1 METDQ
6 PQKASVKPR
15 TFGGLFRIKP
25 LDAILKDAEKPEH
38 QLKRALGPVQLTL
51 FGVGAIIGAG
61 IFSTVGT
68 AAAGEVGVR
77 LGAGPALIISFV
89 ITAVACGF
97 TALCYAEFAAMVPI
111 SGSAYTY
118 SYATL
123 GEAVAWIIGWDLIIE
138 YAVGNVAV
146 AISWA
151 GYVKRFLA
159 GFGINLPDFLTT
171 DYRTAAKVV
180 DEAGVATIYQ
190 DAPRIFDI
198 PVIFNLPAVLIVAL
212 ITVVLVWGI
221 RESARFN
228 AVMVVVKILVLVIF
242 IIAGFAWINPDN
254 WSPFTPTGF
263 RGISAG
269 AAIIFFAFIGF
280 DAVSTVAEETKN
292 PQRDLPIG
300 IIASLVICT
309 VFYALVSLVFTGL
322 ISYEDMLAKPATER
336 AEPLTMALNHAH
348 PGSDWLIGIVA
359 FGAIIS
365 TTAVLL
371 VFQLGQPRI
380 FMSMSRDGLLPAVFR
395 RVHTRFR
402 TPHIS
407 TMLTGLFVAIFAA
420 VANLD
425 EVVDLTNIGTLFA
438 FILVCAGIIILRV
451 KEPDRV
457 RAFKVPGGHIIP
469 VLGIISCLY
478 LIYFL
483 PTTSWLRFAAWLNLG
498 FVVYVGYGSVR
509 SRLTGEEGS
518 GDRQEHASRTAFTGA
533 ILGLIGTG
541 LLFFMHATGLFLGAV
556 RDGASA
562 GEAMSNIFTAA
573 NWLGKDWFMIVPLAL
588 NAVALFPVVVIRAL
602 RGKGK
607 ESRASIA
614 IAAVI
619 GLLTLIYLV
628 MVFTHQSAS

>member
-1 METDQ
+1 MGTDQ
-6 PQKASVKPR
+6 SEKASVKPP

-25 LDAILKDAEKPEH
+25 LDAILRDAQEPEH
-38 QLKRALGPVQLTL
+38 KLNRALGPLQLTL

-77 LGAGPALIISFV
+77 LGAGPALILSFI

-159 GFGINLPDFLTT
+159 GFNINLPDFLTT

-180 DEAGVATIYQ
+180 DEAGVATIYES
-190 DAPRIFDI
+190 APKIFDI
-198 PVIFNLPAVLIVAL
+198 PIIFNLPAVLIVAL
-212 ITVVLVWGI
+212 ITLVLVWGI
-221 RESARFN
+221 KESARFN
-228 AVMVVVKILVLVIF
+228 AVMVVVKIVVLIIF
-242 IIAGFAWINPDN
+242 VIAGFTWINPDN
-254 WSPFTPTGF
+254 WSPFAPNGF

-269 AAIIFFAFIGF
+269 AAIIFFAYIGF

-300 IIASLVICT
+300 IIASLIICT

-322 ISYEDMLAKPATER
+322 ISYEDMVAKPATER
-336 AEPLTMALNHAH
+336 SEPLTMALTHAQS
-348 PGSDWLIGIVA
+348 GADWLIGVVA

-395 RVHTRFR
+395 RVHEKFR
-402 TPHIS
+402 TPHIA
-407 TMLTGLFVAIFAA
+407 TMLTGLFVAVFAA

-438 FILVCAGIIILRV
+438 FIVVCAGIMILRV
-451 KEPDRV
+451 KEPDRP
-457 RAFKVPGGHIIP
+457 RSFKVPGGHVIP

-483 PTTSWLRFAAWLNLG
+483 PTTSWLRFAAWLNIG
-498 FVVYVGYGSVR
+498 FVIYVGYGSVR

-518 GDRQEHASRTAFTGA
+518 VDASEHASRTAFTGA
-533 ILGLIGTG
+533 IMGLLGTL
-541 LLFFMHATGLFLGAV
+541 LLFFMHATGLWLGAL
-556 RDGASA
+556 RDGASM
-562 GEAMSNIFTAA
+562 GEAAGNIFSAA
-573 NWLGKDWFMIVPLAL
+573 NWLEKDWFMIAPLAL
-588 NAVALFPVVVIRAL
+588 NAAALFPTVVIRAL

-607 ESRASIA
+607 QAQMSIA
-614 IAAVI
+614 IAAVVGVLI
-619 GLLTLIYLV
+619 VVYLL
-628 MVFTHQSAS
+628 MVFTRAQV